1 MQLECNSIS
10 NSNLSEIRSIRVQCE
25 SKKSATCT
33 QLERKYLQFS
43 ISEIFE
49 RNLSVIR
56 AQLKHNM
63 SAIRMQFECNLD
75 TISAQLWNKLQLNLI
90 FETVTVI
97 RAQCEC
103 N

>member
-49 RNLSVIR
+49 RK
-56 AQLKHNM
+56 LKHNM

-75 TISAQLWNKLQLNLI
+75 TILAQLWNKLQLDLI